1 MIILH
6 DVSQFQRY
14 VATLEFL
21 QKLEAECVTPESLTT
36 LLKNSQYKNFLKKW
50 NLPVY
55 FQIRFQEIASGI
67 ETVLI
72 EPISPASVKGTLE
85 SLTQSEFSLHATC
98 TVWENLQMI
107 WDDNVYLYQLFH
119 RFWKLSLQICAR
131 YRIWIQSVLKE
142 VYLTFQN
149 IILHIA

>member
-1 MIILH
+1 M
-6 DVSQFQRY
+6 
-14 VATLEFL
+14 EFL
-21 QKLEAECVTPESLTT
+21 QKLEAECVTAESLIA
-36 LLKNSQYKNFLKKW
+36 LQKNSQYKNFLKKW

-85 SLTQSEFSLHATC
+85 SLTQSEFSLRATC
-98 TVWENLQMI
+98 IIWENLQRI
-107 WDDNVYLYQLFH
+107 WNDNVYLYQLFH

-131 YRIWIQSVLKE
+131 YRIWIQSALKE
-142 VYLTFQN
+142 VYLAFQN
-149 IILHIA
+149 NIA